1 MAGVLHDVDMRTQM
15 AGQNRLEL
23 LLFKLAGRQRFGI
36 NVFKVQ
42 EVIQCPKL
50 TELPNAH
57 PAVRGVA
64 NMRGKTI
71 TVMDLS
77 QAIGGLPIQDWRDKF
92 IVISEYNGQVLGFLV
107 NSVERIVNM
116 NWEDIKPPPKGTAGN
131 SYMTA
136 VTRIDE
142 DLVQIIDVEKVMKEI
157 MGSNEEINA
166 DIVSTDVASEDQ
178 HILVADD
185 SMVARNQIKKVL
197 EHLGVQYTLVNDG
210 KQAYDLLLLWLEEGK
225 NLKKWLAMVISDVE
239 MPRMD
244 GYSLASKIRQTP
256 GLESL
261 YVVLHTSLSGTFN
274 EAMVDKVG
282 ANVFQAKFKPDE
294 LGRIVQDRLEEH
306 QAECS

>member
-50 TELPNAH
+50 TELPNSH

-157 MGSNEEINA
+157 MGGNEEINA
-166 DIVSTDVASEDQ
+166 DIV
-178 HILVADD
+178 
-185 SMVARNQIKKVL
+185 
-197 EHLGVQYTLVNDG
+197 
-210 KQAYDLLLLWLEEGK
+210 
-225 NLKKWLAMVISDVE
+225 
-239 MPRMD
+239 
-244 GYSLASKIRQTP
+244 
-256 GLESL
+256 
-261 YVVLHTSLSGTFN
+261 GTGCCF
-274 EAMVDKVG
+274 
-282 ANVFQAKFKPDE
+282 
-294 LGRIVQDRLEEH
+294 
-306 QAECS
+306 